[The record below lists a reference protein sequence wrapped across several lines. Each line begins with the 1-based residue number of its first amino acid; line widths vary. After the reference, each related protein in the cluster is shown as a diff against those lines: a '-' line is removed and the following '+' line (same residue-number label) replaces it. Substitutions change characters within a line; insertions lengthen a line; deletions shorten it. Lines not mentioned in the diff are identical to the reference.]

1 MWGSV
6 PALWVVWPVSPSI
19 GACRLSG
26 GARSRSQRWKKCLL
40 LTGVNIGPSC
50 ICHQLKWPQ
59 RATAAPP
66 CPGDPWRPAGRS
78 DPSCMGLLLL
88 SRAGPCV
95 HPPGV
100 KSPLPSVLG
109 VPVNKPYWPSK
120 PKAVGVPPNAGP
132 RVWGA
137 WYGAHYV
144 SVEDLFVDPSLLNWQ
159 ISRCD
164 FGVLVRKGTL
174 GFSTV
179 VSTVCTWRAFKT
191 GASLVAQRLKR
202 LPGMRETQVRSL
214 GQEDPLEKAVA
225 THSSTLAWRIPWRE
239 EPGRLQSM
247 GSQRVGHDWVT
258 SLYLVVSVLFCY
270 QINRT

>member
-1 MWGSV
+1 MFCVPAVCFPLVTQAEDLVLICDCYLPCFWCLPLGGQGWSRGLFQASWWEALVHAHSWVELGLGPLVGRDVWAGTCLKVVWGSG

-19 GACRLSG
+19 GSCRLSG
-26 GARSRSQRWKKCLL
+26 GARSHSQRWKKCLL

-50 ICHQLKWPQ
+50 ICHQLIWPQ

-78 DPSCMGLLLL
+78 DPSCMRLLLL

-100 KSPLPSVLG
+100 KSPFPSVLG
-109 VPVNKPYWPSK
+109 VPATKPYWPSK

-144 SVEDLFVDPSLLNWQ
+144 FDCRVSFCRFQPFKLTDQQLWFWCTHEK
-159 ISRCD
+159 RYAR
-164 FGVLVRKGTL
+164 VLHHCL
-174 GFSTV
+174 
-179 VSTVCTWRAFKT
+179 
-191 GASLVAQRLKR
+191 
-202 LPGMRETQVRSL
+202 
-214 GQEDPLEKAVA
+214 
-225 THSSTLAWRIPWRE
+225 H
-239 EPGRLQSM
+239 
-247 GSQRVGHDWVT
+247 
-258 SLYLVVSVLFCY
+258 SLYLKSV
-270 QINRT
+270 